1 MNCPVFEEERKI
13 FIPSI
18 INDKSENSFINL
30 LKSEDIKI
38 LRGLAKFLNVLFG
51 VFE

>member
-1 MNCPVFEEERKI
+1 RFLPKTL
-13 FIPSI
+13 
-18 INDKSENSFINL
+18 NDNPHENFINL
-30 LKSEDIKI
+30 LKSDNIKE